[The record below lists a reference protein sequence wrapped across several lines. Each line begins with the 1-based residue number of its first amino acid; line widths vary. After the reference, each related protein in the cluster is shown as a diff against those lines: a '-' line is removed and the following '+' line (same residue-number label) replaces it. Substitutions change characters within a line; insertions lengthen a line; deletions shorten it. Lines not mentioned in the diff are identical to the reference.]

1 MHNGGAVFSLRVSA
15 WFGFAL
21 AFSFSARARAQV
33 NVEPIRQQVSQKKFG
48 GRIGAAVTSY
58 AGNTQGVIFGG
69 SALMGGRT
77 ERNFGFLNTSGDYAR
92 LGGAVSVAKWFVH
105 LRHNFQI
112 APWMWWEEYAQIE
125 SDRFRRVQLRELAG
139 LGPRFKLFG
148 SELFEL
154 YFGTSYMVELA
165 QLSSNE
171 FDPHGERAYER
182 WSNYVAA
189 TFRPDERIQ
198 LSTVNYV
205 QPAVKDFSDYKVLS
219 VSSIDFKVLEY
230 LTSRIAATARYESL
244 TPADVRHADLEL
256 KSSLEVKF

>member
-1 MHNGGAVFSLRVSA
+1 V
-15 WFGFAL
+15 
-21 AFSFSARARAQV
+21 FSARASAPLVGALVLLAASQASAQV
-33 NVEPIRQQVSQKKFG
+33 NVEPIRQQVTQKKFG

-92 LGGAVSVAKWFVH
+92 LGGSVSVAKWFAH
-105 LRHNFQI
+105 LRHNFQLSE
-112 APWMWWEEYAQIE
+112 WVWWEEYAQIE
-125 SDRFRRVQLRELAG
+125 SDRFRRVQLRELVG
-139 LGPRFKLFG
+139 TGPRFKLFG
-148 SELFEL
+148 SELLEL
-154 YFGTSYMVELA
+154 YVATSYMVEHA

-171 FDPHGERAYER
+171 FDPHAERAYER
-182 WSNYVAA
+182 WSSYIAA

-198 LSTVNYV
+198 FSTVNYV
-205 QPAVKDFSDYKVLS
+205 QPAVKEFSDYKVLS
-219 VSSIDFKVLEY
+219 VSSIDFKVLEN